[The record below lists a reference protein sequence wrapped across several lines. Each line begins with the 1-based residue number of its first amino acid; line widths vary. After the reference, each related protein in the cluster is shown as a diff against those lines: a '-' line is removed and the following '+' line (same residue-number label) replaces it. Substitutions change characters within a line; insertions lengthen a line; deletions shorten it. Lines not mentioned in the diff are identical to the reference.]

1 MDKNNGCGSLIFWIA
16 VALLASIIS
25 AWLGIS
31 VIESDMPTWLKY
43 LILS

>member
-1 MDKNNGCGSLIFWIA
+1 MRKNDGCGSLIFWLV
-16 VALLASIIS
+16 VALLLSIIS
-25 AWLGIS
+25 AWFGIY